1 MQKSRLSIVIT
12 WFEYVLDFG
21 RYNGLTLSYAV
32 LRILRETLLRRDMP
46 GSRVVCQEKKFFFF
60 LPTEVFF
67 FLPTVNACLSL
78 TSLKACDWSGHIF
91 GAILAPVPFY
101 GGA

>member
-1 MQKSRLSIVIT
+1 MYSILGVT
-12 WFEYVLDFG
+12 MDLHYPTQFFEY
-21 RYNGLTLSYAV
+21 YAKLYFV
-32 LRILRETLLRRDMP
+32 ETCL
-46 GSRVVCQEKKFFFF
+46 GAEWFVKKKSFFF